1 MAIPRPRSRT
11 SRHAFIALASVATLT
26 STSSAASARP
36 PFPPPPPL
44 ERRIESLDLPDSTR
58 ERIYAVLDGAEG
70 TRRATQRAIES
81 ARRHLRELLADGSSG
96 DDAVRA
102 EATKLADLE
111 RSAERQRIDL
121 VLAVR
126 ALLPERL
133 RGSLA
138 PPRPERDPRDGGRP
152 CSTDGSDADRH
163 PCGGDP
169 ERAGEHDAGAGPPE

>member
-11 SRHAFIALASVATLT
+11 SRHAFIALASVVTLA
-26 STSSAASARP
+26 STSSTAYPRP

-44 ERRIESLDLPDSTR
+44 EQRIESLDLPDSTR

-70 TRRATQRAIES
+70 TRRVTQRAIES
-81 ARRHLRELLADGSSG
+81 ARRHLRELLADGASA
-96 DDAVRA
+96 DDTIRA

-111 RSAERQRIDL
+111 RTAERQRIDVL
-121 VLAVR
+121 LAVR

-138 PPRPERDPRDGGRP
+138 PPRPERTARGGPRPRTVDGNDTARQP
-152 CSTDGSDADRH
+152 C
-163 PCGGDP
+163 GDP
-169 ERAGEHDAGAGPPE
+169 ERAGEHDDGAAPPE